1 MAVDERLRQWLRQGL
16 HRRLRQRTVSGRI
29 VPRRV
34 ITHCVSAQRVIAL
47 CVAFTLR
54 TCAITASY
62 YAAARAGLLLELAH
76 RQVTPLWPPTGI
88 AVVCLLLL
96 GLRMWPGVALGAF
109 LVNLSLGSS
118 VLVALGISVGN
129 TLAPVT
135 ACLLLRRSGFRP
147 ELDRLR
153 DALALV
159 FLGALAGM
167 LVSATGGTGVL
178 TLAGAVPTDAF
189 WSTWSVWWTGDAM
202 GVLVVVPFLL
212 VLRRIR
218 CPRGAGPHRW
228 LRWFEAGAMLTVT
241 AVVTLVATRGTVSL
255 LFIVSPVLIWAA
267 FRFQLAG
274 AAPCALLVSVI
285 TISAAADDAGP
296 FRGHELSTRM
306 LTLQAFNGTT
316 ALIALSLSALVTER
330 NRTHQ
335 RIVRVCQELTEA
347 VARLTPA
354 DSAPDT
360 LAVRRRPLEKPE
372 RERTEKTADPE
383 RSPPSPFARAS
394 RPAGPPQP

>member
-1 MAVDERLRQWLRQGL
+1 M
-16 HRRLRQRTVSGRI
+16 
-29 VPRRV
+29 
-34 ITHCVSAQRVIAL
+34 
-47 CVAFTLR
+47 
-54 TCAITASY
+54 
-62 YAAARAGLLLELAH
+62 H

-212 VLRRIR
+212 VLRRLR

-228 LRWFEAGAMLTVT
+228 PRWFEAGAMLAVT
-241 AVVTLVATRGTVSL
+241 AVVTLVATRSTVSL

-274 AAPCALLVSVI
+274 TAPCALLISVI
-285 TISAAADDAGP
+285 TISAAADGVGP
-296 FRGHELSTRM
+296 FRGHELSTQM
-306 LTLQAFNGTT
+306 LTLQAFNGTI

-347 VARLTPA
+347 VTRLAPA

-383 RSPPSPFARAS
+383 RSPPSPFVRAS